1 MTIEEKKVFLRQYG
15 EIDDRIEQLRRAKE
29 NSRLCEKY
37 QNTDFN
43 DEIKGSKNKGS
54 IVEVTVEKRAEDWD
68 KLIKKELNTLY
79 RLRLIIEQAIDSITD
94 FTQQRLL
101 RLLYLGEIDEY
112 GDRSRYSFLE
122 IAQMMN
128 YSERQIYRI
137 YKKALINL
145 PDMSVNVS
153 KSHVNI
159 SL

>member
-29 NSRLCEKY
+29 SSRLCEKY

-43 DEIKGSKNKGS
+43 DEIKSSKNKGS

-68 KLIKKELNTLY
+68 ALIKKELDTLY
-79 RLRLIIEQAIDSITD
+79 LLRLIIEKAINSLSD

-112 GDRSRYSFLE
+112 GDRSRFSFLE
-122 IAQMMN
+122 IAEMMN

-153 KSHVNI
+153 KSHGSI

>member
-1 MTIEEKKVFLRQYG
+1 MTIEEKKMFLRKYG

-29 NSRLCEKY
+29 SSRLCEKY

-43 DEIKGSKNKGS
+43 DEIKASKNKGS

-68 KLIKKELNTLY
+68 RLIEKELLVLFNMRSAIESAINTL
-79 RLRLIIEQAIDSITD
+79 DD
-94 FTQQRLL
+94 FIQQRLL

-112 GDRSRYSFLE
+112 GDRSRYSFAE
-122 IAQMMN
+122 IADMMN

-145 PDMSVNVS
+145 PDIKEYVS
-153 KSHVNI
+153 ECQ
-159 SL
+159 

>member
-1 MTIEEKKVFLRQYG
+1 MTIEEKKQLLRKYG

-37 QNTDFN
+37 HSTEF
-43 DEIKGSKNKGS
+43 EEKIKGSKNKGS

-68 KLIKKELNTLY
+68 RLIKKELELLY
-79 RLRLIIEQAIDSITD
+79 DLRIRIEHAINSLCD

-112 GDRSRYSFLE
+112 GDRKRFSFAE
-122 IAQMMN
+122 ISEILC

-137 YKKALINL
+137 YKKALT
-145 PDMSVNVS
+145 
-153 KSHVNI
+153 NI
-159 SL
+159 QDI